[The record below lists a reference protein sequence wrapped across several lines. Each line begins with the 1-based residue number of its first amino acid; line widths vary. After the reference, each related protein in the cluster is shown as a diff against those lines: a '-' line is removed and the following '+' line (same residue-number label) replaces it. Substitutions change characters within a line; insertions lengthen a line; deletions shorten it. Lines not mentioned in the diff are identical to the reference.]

1 MVAFDL
7 SRNQVNAIA
16 ADLEDQLAA
25 ALDEALAAP
34 VWRSDP
40 GLGRPALPEGRAL
53 ALDLGGS
60 RVRAALVR
68 WTEGRASVE
77 TGPLMGDMPWQRGI
91 PLDRER
97 FLDIQAELIERLD
110 PPAGLPLGY
119 CFSYPT
125 RATAD
130 GDGRLTRWTKGIE
143 VPDMVGQPVGR
154 LLAEHLARRGRVC
167 CGRVRVIN
175 DAAALLHASLTE
187 PAADFRIGL
196 VVGTG
201 TNLAVAWPWIDP
213 QAPGRAARG
222 QVAVSLESGRFR
234 PLHLTASDEALDA
247 ASENPGAQ
255 RLEKAV
261 SGLYLQRLLQK
272 ACAPADPGGLPSLAA
287 LAEACPD
294 AGDRAGSVAR
304 SLVRRSAMIVAALL
318 AAAITLRRRAVPLK
332 TVRVV
337 AEGGLYWSRFQGR
350 LLYSETVARSLSGL
364 LAARQ
369 GPARVRVDIG
379 VVADATLVG
388 SALAAMS

>member
-7 SRNQVNAIA
+7 NRHQVNAIA
-16 ADLEDQLAA
+16 ADLEDQLAT
-25 ALDEALAAP
+25 ALHEALADP

-40 GLGRPALPEGRAL
+40 GLGLPALSDGRAL

-68 WTEGRASVE
+68 WTEGRACIE
-77 TGPLMGDMPWQRGI
+77 TGPLMGDMPWQRGT

-110 PPAGLPLGY
+110 PPADLPLGY

-143 VPDMVGQPVGR
+143 VPDMVGRPVGR
-154 LLAEHLARRGRVC
+154 LLAEHLVRRGRVR

-175 DAAALLHASLTE
+175 DAAALLHAALTDTS
-187 PAADFRIGL
+187 ADFRIGL

-201 TNLAVAWPWIDP
+201 TNLAVSWPWIDP
-213 QAPGRAARG
+213 EVQGHSAWR
-222 QVAVSLESGRFR
+222 QLAVSLESGRFR
-234 PLHLTASDEALDA
+234 PLHLTAWDEALDA

-261 SGLYLQRLLQK
+261 SGLYIERLLQG
-272 ACAPADPGGLPSLAA
+272 ARAPADPGGSPSIAA
-287 LAEACPD
+287 FAEAGPG
-294 AGDRAGSVAR
+294 AGDPAGTVAR

-318 AAAITLRRRAVPLK
+318 ASAITLRQRVVPLK

-337 AEGGLYWSRFQGR
+337 AEGGLYWSRFEGR
-350 LLYSETVARSLSGL
+350 PLYSETVARSLSGL
-364 LAARQ
+364 LEPQ
-369 GPARVRVDIG
+369 GGAARVRVEIG
-379 VVADATLVG
+379 AVVDATLVG
-388 SALAAMS
+388 SALAALS